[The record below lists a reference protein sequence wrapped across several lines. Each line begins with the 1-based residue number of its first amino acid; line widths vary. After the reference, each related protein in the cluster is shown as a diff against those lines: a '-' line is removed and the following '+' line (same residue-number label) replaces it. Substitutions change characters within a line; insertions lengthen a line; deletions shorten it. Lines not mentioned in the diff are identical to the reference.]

1 MLKSK
6 PHPEQTYR
14 AVLGLLSLQRKYG
27 AERLEMACRK
37 ACQLEKPERRFIE
50 NLLRYKREAPDNE
63 DNQITL
69 PLEHENLRG
78 PGYYH

>member
-1 MLKSK
+1 
-6 PHPEQTYR
+6 QTYR

>member
-37 ACQLEKPERRFIE
+37 ACQLEKPERRLIE
-50 NLLRYKREAPDNE
+50 NLLRYKREAPDND